1 MMIAINENPKYKKM
15 RQAFD
20 SNEPELDENYS
31 QSDMARALSWYNMFW
46 DTKRLTGTA
55 NRYLKKNKINK
66 VIPSNVGIRT
76 AGAIIRLIERDQIA
90 MEDNAFLKNWLSR
103 LQDPGPVKDEVRS
116 NRPAVT
122 IQEATAI
129 RLNEYITGLD
139 NAFEDFIE
147 SKFKKK
153 FNTKKY
159 LANKGVK
166 ASYIQ
171 GMMDWAQSV
180 YDEIFLSMTDK
191 ELKEGYSNLTMTQKK
206 KILKF
211 FNEMITE
218 LGSYRN
224 AIKSVRKRKVVPASK
239 IVSKL
244 KYQTQFPGLKLV
256 SEAPEKLVNAK
267 EVWAYD
273 TDKRVLRYYTSIS
286 GMTVKGTTLKGF
298 DFGEQRKLRKPDEQ
312 LSVITKSRK
321 GQWIKQFKTTIKTV
335 VTAPNG
341 RFNDSTI
348 ILKVW

>member
-90 MEDNAFLKNWLSR
+90 MEDNTFLKNWLSR

-218 LGSYRN
+218 LGLYRN

-335 VTAPNG
+335 VTTPNG

>member
-1 MMIAINENPKYKKM
+1 MIAINENPKYKKM

-90 MEDNAFLKNWLSR
+90 MEDNTFLKNWLSR

-218 LGSYRN
+218 LGLYRN

-335 VTAPNG
+335 VTTPNG